1 MMNKSRVGTRL
12 WITLILFGLFGQ
24 LAWVI
29 ENMYF
34 NLFLYN
40 KISGDPKAIAWM
52 VAASAIT
59 ATLTT
64 IFMGA
69 LSDRISKRKKFMSI
83 GYILWGLTT

>member
-1 MMNKSRVGTRL
+1 MKIDKRFWV
-12 WITLILFGLFGQ
+12 TLILFGLFGQ

-40 KISGDPKAIAWM
+40 TISGDPRAIAWM
-52 VAASAIT
+52 VAASSVT

-69 LSDRISKRKKFMSI
+69 LSDRV
-83 GYILWGLTT
+83 